1 MWHVL
6 FGQDWGLGVLMV
18 LALSGLLVSL
28 LGFLR
33 LVIRPG
39 PEKDTKPPKQREG
52 W

>member
-6 FGQDWGLGVLMV
+6 FGRDWASDVLMV

-33 LVIRPG
+33 LVIRPD
-39 PEKDTKPPKQREG
+39 KDTKPWG
-52 W
+52 DF